1 MEHSGNDG
9 VREQISGC
17 QWGRE
22 GEKGRGGAVLEGS
35 ARGTPAVGMLSA
47 LTVRGAATCHRN
59 RIGWPGT
66 KQTHHRHR

>member
-1 MEHSGNDG
+1 MMELESRLVVVSGG
-9 VREQISGC
+9 
-17 QWGRE
+17 GRE
-22 GEKGRGGAVLEGS
+22 RRGGGAAVLEGS